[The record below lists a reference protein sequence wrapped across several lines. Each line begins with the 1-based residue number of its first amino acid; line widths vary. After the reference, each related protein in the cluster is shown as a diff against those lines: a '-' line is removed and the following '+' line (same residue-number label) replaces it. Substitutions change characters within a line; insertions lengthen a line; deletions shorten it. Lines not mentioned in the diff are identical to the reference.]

1 MTDDYYELLGVPPD
15 ASREE
20 IRAAYRDQVEGLEQ
34 AERARLNRAWN
45 VLSDPIQR
53 DRYDERRAAAAAG
66 LDTDDE
72 DALPELT
79 DEQRAAG
86 SGKTGAR
93 TAKASPRER
102 GERPPPRPR
111 PDPTIVLPDGM
122 EFATPRARGLAL
134 AFDVAVVLLI
144 LLVCQQFVPRLVDDS
159 YERNTDRYQE
169 ALDRADEAQ
178 KREDRA
184 NDRRDE
190 AERDLR
196 RANRQDDEQAAAEA
210 RAEIDDARA
219 AARKADNERKR
230 EEDLAEK
237 IQRDELAGPL
247 QVATGVAFVLALIYT
262 VPSSA
267 LTGQTIGKR
276 LRKIKLVRV
285 DGSKVGWLASFA
297 HYGFPI
303 AIALLLSGFLGPLA
317 GVAGLAIVLWYLRDR
332 NYQGV
337 HDKLAKTVV
346 VELPPSGS

>member
-1 MTDDYYELLGVPPD
+1 MTDDYYELLGVAPD

-20 IRAAYRDQVEGLEQ
+20 IRAAYREQINGLEQ

-45 VLSDPIQR
+45 VLSDPVQR

-66 LDTDDE
+66 LDVDDE
-72 DALPELT
+72 DGTEAE
-79 DEQRAAG
+79 DAAPART
-86 SGKTGAR
+86 TGAR
-93 TAKASPRER
+93 RAPATRER
-102 GERPPPRPR
+102 GDRPPPRPR

-144 LLVCQQFVPRLVDDS
+144 LLVCQQFVPRLVDDT

-190 AERDLR
+190 AQERLR
-196 RANRQDDEQAAAEA
+196 RANRRNNEQAAAEA
-210 RAEIDDARA
+210 RTEIKDARA
-219 AARKADNERKR
+219 AAQKADRERKAQ
-230 EEDLAEK
+230 EDLAK
-237 IQRDELAGPL
+237 DIQSDKLAGPL
-247 QVATGVAFVLALIYT
+247 QVATAVAFVLALLYT

-303 AIALLLSGFLGPLA
+303 AVALLLSGFLGPLA
-317 GVAGLAIVLWYLRDR
+317 GVAGLAIVLWFLRDR

-346 VELPPSGS
+346 VELPGSGS

>member
-1 MTDDYYELLGVPPD
+1 MTDDYYELLGVAPD

-20 IRAAYRDQVEGLEQ
+20 IRAAYREQVQGLEQ

-72 DALPELT
+72 GLPELT
-79 DEQRAAG
+79 DEQRASG
-86 SGKTGAR
+86 TGKTGAR
-93 TAKASPRER
+93 SAKPAARDR

-122 EFATPRARGLAL
+122 QFAPPRARGLAL
-134 AFDVAVVLLI
+134 AFDVAVVILI

-169 ALDRADEAQ
+169 ALDRADDAQ
-178 KREDRA
+178 QREDRA
-184 NDRRDE
+184 NDRRE
-190 AERDLR
+190 SAEQRLR
-196 RANRQDDEQAAAEA
+196 RANRNDNQEAA
-210 RAEIDDARA
+210 A
-219 AARKADNERKR
+219 AARADIREARDAARDADRERKR
-230 EEDLAEK
+230 QEDLAEG

-247 QVATGVAFVLALIYT
+247 QVATAVAFVLALIYT

-317 GVAGLAIVLWYLRDR
+317 GVAGLAIVLWFLRDR
-332 NYQGV
+332 NFQGV

-346 VELPPSGS
+346 VELPESGA